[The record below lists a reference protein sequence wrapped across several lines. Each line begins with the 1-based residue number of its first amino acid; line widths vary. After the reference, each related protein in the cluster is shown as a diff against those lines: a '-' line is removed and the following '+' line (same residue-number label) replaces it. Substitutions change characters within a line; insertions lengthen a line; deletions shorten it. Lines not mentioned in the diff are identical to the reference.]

1 MNCKICG
8 KPVVLVPSAAERAAK
23 YGGSAKD
30 YIALFTTH
38 SACFVAKRT
47 RETIELMR
55 RLNNEGR
62 DNQAY
67 LV

>member
-38 SACFVAKRT
+38 AVCYVAKR
-47 RETIELMR
+47 RKEVGELMR
-55 RLNNEGR
+55 RLTNEPAKR
-62 DNQAY
+62 
-67 LV
+67 